1 MLRVDVSELELESAR
16 EDWDRGELRL
26 PRLRRSDSRRVATLD
41 RVLIALQRDLR
52 RTVGQTYTLLELHA
66 VYVSSD
72 RWARDAAQRIA
83 PGQSW
88 AQDQTIVD
96 AVFAQAARG
105 ALDWT
110 PR

>member
-1 MLRVDVSELELESAR
+1 MDVSELELDSAR
-16 EDWDRGELRL
+16 EDWSRGEARL
-26 PRLRRSDSRRVATLD
+26 ARLRRADSRRVATID
-41 RVLIALQRDLR
+41 RVVIALQRDLR
-52 RTVGQTYTLLELHA
+52 RTVGQTYTMLELHF
-66 VYVSSD
+66 VYTSSD

-96 AVFAQAARG
+96 AVFSQAVRG

>member
-1 MLRVDVSELELESAR
+1 MDVSEVELDSAR
-16 EDWDRGELRL
+16 EDWSRGEARL
-26 PRLRRSDSRRVATLD
+26 VRLRRADSRRVATID
-41 RVLIALQRDLR
+41 RVVTALQRDLR
-52 RTVGQTYTLLELHA
+52 RTVGQTYTLLQLHA
-66 VYVSSD
+66 VYLSSD

-96 AVFAQAARG
+96 AVFSQAARG
-105 ALDWT
+105 ALDWR